1 MTIADSAARPE
12 PQNEQS
18 TRSRRFRSRLNQAY
32 AAEGHAGLRLAV
44 KGRSIALLAVAVLLF
59 FLTPFPG
66 VFYYHALIAVFL
78 ASGLLQGWLSG
89 TGRRRVWQDYAFVA
103 FDFALLTFTLIAPNF
118 LAETVYPSQ
127 LTFRFGNF
135 IYFFLLLGGL
145 AFSYQPRLVLWG
157 GAVGAL
163 TWTAG
168 VLWVLKL
175 PDSTFIVPED
185 TGVEGM
191 MQFFADPGFVD
202 LGVRLQEVVIFLI
215 VAGLLAAAVLRSQ
228 RLVLRQAQSE
238 RERGNLARHFPP
250 SMVDRLARMDAPLSQ
265 VREQRVAVLFADIVG
280 FTRWSERRSPTE
292 VIALLREVHGRL
304 ESLVFNHGGTLDKF
318 IGDGVLATFGT
329 PETSPRD
336 AADAL
341 ACARAA
347 LSAFEAWNAARAT
360 RGEEPLRLSIGLHYG
375 PVVTGD
381 IGSER
386 RLEFAVL
393 GDTVNVASRLEQ
405 LSRELDC
412 RAVISDAAVAA
423 ARDTEGGDALLQG
436 LERRPDQRLRGREQ
450 PVGVWVL

>member
-1 MTIADSAARPE
+1 MTIASSPARTE
-12 PQNEQS
+12 PRNDQS
-18 TRSRRFRSRLNQAY
+18 SRSGRFRSRLNQAY

-44 KGRSIALLAVAVLLF
+44 RGRSIALLAVAVLLF
-59 FLTPFPG
+59 FLTPLPG

-103 FDFALLTFTLIAPNF
+103 FDFALLAFTLIAPNP
-118 LAETVYPSQ
+118 LAETAYPSQ

-163 TWTAG
+163 TWTSG

-175 PDSTFIVPED
+175 PDSTTAVPD
-185 TGVEGM
+185 TPGVEGM
-191 MQFFADPGFVD
+191 MRAFADPGFVD

-265 VREQRVAVLFADIVG
+265 VREQQVAVLFADIVG
-280 FTRWSERRSPTE
+280 FTRWSEKRTPRE

-336 AADAL
+336 AANAV
-341 ACARAA
+341 ACARAV
-347 LSAFEAWNAARAT
+347 LSAFEAWNAARA
-360 RGEEPLRLSIGLHYG
+360 RGGEEPLQISIGLHYG

-412 RAVISDAAVAA
+412 RAVISDAAAA
-423 ARDTEGGDALLQG
+423 AAQEEDASLLQG
-436 LERRPDQRLRGREQ
+436 LERRPDQVLRGREQ
-450 PVGVWVL
+450 PVGIWVL